1 MGRLIPGYSPE
12 SAFSRDPGPRD
23 AATSSTH
30 RKVRPI
36 IFHIKRD
43 TTNPAD
49 RRNCAGFVRGR
60 AHRPVSAAFQS
71 GVTVPAGRVAKLA

>member
-43 TTNPAD
+43 TTK
-49 RRNCAGFVRGR
+49 RRPN
-60 AHRPVSAAFQS
+60 HYSD
-71 GVTVPAGRVAKLA
+71 TLLD

>member
-1 MGRLIPGYSPE
+1 MGRPIPGYSPE

-43 TTNPAD
+43 TTATATPRVNAGMGREKLVLRLQWREPLD
-49 RRNCAGFVRGR
+49 R
-60 AHRPVSAAFQS
+60 
-71 GVTVPAGRVAKLA
+71 

>member
-1 MGRLIPGYSPE
+1 MGRPIPGYSPE
-12 SAFSRDPGPRD
+12 SAFSRDPGPRY

-43 TTNPAD
+43 TTYRSCFAKNVT
-49 RRNCAGFVRGR
+49 AGNALTTGR
-60 AHRPVSAAFQS
+60 IGNV
-71 GVTVPAGRVAKLA
+71 

>member
-1 MGRLIPGYSPE
+1 MGRPIPGHSPE
-12 SAFSRDPGPRD
+12 SVFSRDPGPRY

-43 TTNPAD
+43 TTKSRLAT
-49 RRNCAGFVRGR
+49 RVCACPTNLESLQQVVRIVVGIG
-60 AHRPVSAAFQS
+60 S
-71 GVTVPAGRVAKLA
+71 